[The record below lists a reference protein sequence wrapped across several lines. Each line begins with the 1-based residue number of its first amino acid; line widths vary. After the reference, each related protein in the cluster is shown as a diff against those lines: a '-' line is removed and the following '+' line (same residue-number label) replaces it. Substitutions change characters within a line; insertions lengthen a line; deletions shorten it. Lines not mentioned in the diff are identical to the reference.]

1 MAEFTPTRSLAIAL
15 AEERRTM
22 REGYAFLD
30 EKCLL
35 LAGEMLREV
44 HQWQQ
49 RSQAFRAAWRQAQQ
63 ALRAAVARHGLQGL
77 QLYPARPLAAGLTHE
92 RRTLLGVVM
101 QSAALERDG
110 AAAASTTEATTTAT
124 TTATAASTPIEPAA
138 NPSPE
143 AEACR
148 RAFAALLPQLVVLAA
163 LSGDLAR
170 LHAEYKRTVR
180 RVRALQDVLLPEVE
194 RTLADIEASL
204 EELEQDSRT
213 KRRCCGGSPP
223 VPMRA
228 APAEPAPG
236 ASQPIGCTG

>member
-124 TTATAASTPIEPAA
+124 AASTPIEPAA

-204 EELEQDSRT
+204 EELEQDAT
-213 KRRCCGGSPP
+213 GAHAGG
-223 VPMRA
+223 A
-228 APAEPAPG
+228 G
-236 ASQPIGCTG
+236 

>member
-44 HQWQQ
+44 RQWQQ
-49 RSQAFRAAWRQAQQ
+49 RSQAFRVAWREVQQ
-63 ALRAAVARHGLQGL
+63 ALRAAIARHGLHGL
-77 QLYPARPLAAGLTHE
+77 QLYPARPLAVELTRE
-92 RRTLLGVVM
+92 RRTLLGVAM
-101 QSAALERDG
+101 QSAALERGG
-110 AAAASTTEATTTAT
+110 AAAASAATS
-124 TTATAASTPIEPAA
+124 TAASTPIAPAA

-204 EELEQDSRT
+204 EELEQDEAAVLRRMART
-213 KRRCCGGSPP
+213 TSP
-223 VPMRA
+223 A
-228 APAEPAPG
+228 F
-236 ASQPIGCTG
+236 

>member
-1 MAEFTPTRSLAIAL
+1 MADFTPTRSLAIAL

-44 HQWQQ
+44 RQWQQ
-49 RSQAFRAAWRQAQQ
+49 RSQAFRAAWREVQQ
-63 ALRAAVARHGLQGL
+63 ALRAAIARHGLQGL
-77 QLYPARPLAAGLTHE
+77 QLYPARTLVAELTCQ
-92 RRTLLGVVM
+92 RRTLLGVAM
-101 QSAALERDG
+101 QSATLDLG
-110 AAAASTTEATTTAT
+110 GPIAASTATSAAT
-124 TTATAASTPIEPAA
+124 SATASTPLEPAA

-143 AEACR
+143 AEVCR
-148 RAFAALLPQLVVLAA
+148 RAFAALLPQLVALAA

-204 EELEQDSRT
+204 EELEQDEAAVL
-213 KRRCCGGSPP
+213 RRIATGANAT
-223 VPMRA
+223 RA
-228 APAEPAPG
+228 G
-236 ASQPIGCTG
+236 